1 MLSPYNGVMRA
12 ISFVAL
18 ATLFILAGC
27 GGGSSGSS
35 TVPPSAEFGG
45 TQIRLAGQMT
55 NEIASSAPGGLAV
68 FGFTG
73 AITKTYWSDA
83 TPTTEDGEIVV
94 GAQTP
99 RGAELLAFDTDGTN
113 QRTILTLSSRATGL
127 AVSPDGVWLYFIENS
142 VLKRI
147 PMAGGVPA
155 AALISDVTD
164 FCLTPSGNKLV
175 VFRPTLNTISVAN
188 ANGSGLSDR
197 ATGVSINSDIIG
209 ASTENTAYV
218 VTDLQL
224 ASPLVYEFP
233 LSGALNSQLI
243 ASFSSTSLI
252 NWVLDAKRENIYF
265 FLYDSLL
272 TKYLWSV
279 MRLGGP
285 TNSYYILRDDFT
297 GNTQM
302 DSMTFTPDNSKILM
316 SDATSEA
323 IYATFMSDRL
333 SPISR
338 PILLTREDT
347 RVAFAASPTFRT
359 LVGSGNYVTGA
370 AAVLFTEKSNRTP
383 AVVLADCTTRTSMT
397 LTRVSDDNDGTLIYR
412 LECDNLTKLHYTKSN
427 SFAQVSVIGGITGL
441 KGAFVA
447 FNAETGR
454 VSNVVTFTKKPTVS
468 RSPQGWVVEG
478 EGVAEAYDGE
488 GVRRPTGP
496 KTVLR

>member
-1 MLSPYNGVMRA
+1 
-12 ISFVAL
+12 
-18 ATLFILAGC
+18 
-27 GGGSSGSS
+27 
-35 TVPPSAEFGG
+35 
-45 TQIRLAGQMT
+45 MT

-99 RGAELLAFDTDGTN
+99 RGAELLAFDPDGTN

-164 FCLTPSGNKLV
+164 FCLTPSGNKVV
-175 VFRPTLNTISVAN
+175 VFRPSVNAISVAN

-197 ATGVSINSDIIG
+197 VTGLSINTDLIG
-209 ASTENTAYV
+209 ASTENLAYYA
-218 VTDLQL
+218 TDLQV
-224 ASPLVYEFP
+224 ATPLIYEFS
-233 LSGALNSQLI
+233 LSGSLTSQLI
-243 ASFSSTSLI
+243 AAFSSTSLF
-252 NWVLDAKRENIYF
+252 NTVLDARRENIYVY
-265 FLYDSLL
+265 LYDSLL
-272 TKYLWSV
+272 TKYIWSV
-279 MRLGGP
+279 IRLGGP
-285 TNSYYILRDDFT
+285 TNSYFVLRDDL
-297 GNTQM
+297 GYSLLQ
-302 DSMTFTPDNSKILM
+302 SLTFTPDNSKILM
-316 SDATSEA
+316 NDLTVEGA
-323 IYATFMSDRL
+323 YATFMSDRL
-333 SPISR
+333 SPITR
-338 PILLTREDT
+338 PVLLSREDV
-347 RVAFAASPTFRT
+347 RVAFAPSPTFRT